1 MEVKEKEKIEFNL
14 NDFIELPDFKSLYG
28 KGGSFLIT
36 PLDYYKVFSREQF
49 TEEQKMFAD
58 TAYDFAVNR
67 IKKVKSELKD
77 LNEDLSLQ
85 IFKEAGE
92 LGFLGIDVP
101 EEYGGME
108 LDKTTAGVVLDYMS
122 ACECASI
129 MVTISAHTGIGVLPI
144 IWYGNDEQKKKYLP
158 KLSSGEWMGCYALT
172 EPNAGSDALAG
183 ETIAVLNEK
192 KTHYILNGQKIYIT
206 NGSWAS
212 VCITFAKVDGKYT
225 AFIVD
230 KGTEGFV
237 IGAEEKKMGIKGS
250 STVALY
256 FENCK
261 VPVENVL
268 GEVGQGGAIA
278 FNVLYVGRYKLGI
291 TATSG
296 SKTAMK
302 QAFNFAKERV
312 QFSRSI
318 KEFAMIK
325 NKFAQM
331 VVKIWESDGICY
343 ATTGSIDESISKLR
357 KKDSDYYAKMQKSI
371 EDHGIEAS
379 ICKIVGSET
388 LAYCVDESVQIFGG
402 AGFIEEYPAAE
413 AYRDE
418 RINRIFEGTNE
429 INRLLIAGL
438 MLKKTIMEELPVRDQ
453 IFLREQKWMPEI
465 SFDESHELIK
475 EIKLIE
481 LSRSIVLNIL
491 HQSILEYG
499 QDLKNEQ
506 WALEPLANIIT
517 YLSVMQT
524 GFARYNQLKEG
535 AHRELTLPVLRYSI
549 YENINKLLSD
559 AKNLIRYIYK
569 DSKDKIEMI
578 NTIVSDLEYSPNAIL
593 LKEIICEEF
602 YKNEKYY
609 LD

>member
-1 MEVKEKEKIEFNL
+1 MEVKEKNKVEFNL
-14 NDFIELPDFKSLYG
+14 NDFIELPDFKDLYG
-28 KGGSFLIT
+28 KGGSFIVT
-36 PLDYYKVFSREQF
+36 PLDQYKVFSREQF
-49 TEEQKMFAD
+49 SEEQKMFGK
-58 TAYDFAVNR
+58 TAHDFAINR
-67 IKKVKSELKD
+67 IKKVKDGFKS
-77 LNEDLSLQ
+77 LNKELSLE

-101 EEYGGME
+101 EEYGGMA

-122 ACECASI
+122 SCECASI

-144 IWYGNDEQKKKYLP
+144 VWYGNDDQKKKYLP

-172 EPNAGSDALAG
+172 EPNAGSDALSG
-183 ETIAVLNEK
+183 EMVATLNEEG
-192 KTHYILNGQKIYIT
+192 THYILNGQKIYIT
-206 NGSWAS
+206 NASWAS

-230 KGTEGFV
+230 AGTEGFV
-237 IGAEEKKMGIKGS
+237 VGSEEKKMGIKGS
-250 STVALY
+250 STATLF

-261 VPVENVL
+261 VPIENVL
-268 GEVGQGGAIA
+268 GKVGQGGAIA

-302 QAFNFAKERV
+302 QALDFAEERM

-318 KEFAMIK
+318 TEFAMIK

-331 VVKIWESDGICY
+331 IVKIWESDSFCY
-343 ATTGSIDESISKLR
+343 ATTGSIDESVEKLD
-357 KKDSDYYAKMQKSI
+357 KNDSDYFSKTQKVI

-388 LAYCVDESVQIFGG
+388 LAFCVDECVQVFGG

-429 INRLLIAGL
+429 INRLLIASL
-438 MLKKTIMEELPVRDQ
+438 MLKKAIMEELPIRDQ
-453 IFLREQKWMPEI
+453 IFHRENNWIPTL
-465 SFDESHELIK
+465 SFDENHELIQ

-491 HQSILEYG
+491 HELILKYG

-506 WALEPLANIIT
+506 WALEPLADIIT
-517 YLSVMQT
+517 SLSVMQI
-524 GFARYNQLKEG
+524 GFTRYNQLEESEHK
-535 AHRELTLPVLRYSI
+535 ELTLPVFRYSV
-549 YENINKLLSD
+549 YDNINKLVKES
-559 AKNLIRYIYK
+559 KTLIRYIDEK
-569 DSKDKIEMI
+569 NDTKINII
-578 NTIVSDLEYSPNAIL
+578 NDMLAKLNYRPNPIK
-593 LKEIICEEF
+593 LKESICEEF
-602 YKNEKYY
+602 YNRRKYY
-609 LD
+609 LN

>member
-1 MEVKEKEKIEFNL
+1 
-14 NDFIELPDFKSLYG
+14 
-28 KGGSFLIT
+28 
-36 PLDYYKVFSREQF
+36 
-49 TEEQKMFAD
+49 
-58 TAYDFAVNR
+58 
-67 IKKVKSELKD
+67 
-77 LNEDLSLQ
+77 
-85 IFKEAGE
+85 
-92 LGFLGIDVP
+92 
-101 EEYGGME
+101 
-108 LDKTTAGVVLDYMS
+108 
-122 ACECASI
+122 
-129 MVTISAHTGIGVLPI
+129 
-144 IWYGNDEQKKKYLP
+144 
-158 KLSSGEWMGCYALT
+158 LSSGEWMGCYALT

-183 ETIAVLNEK
+183 ETVAVLNKEG
-192 KTHYILNGQKIYIT
+192 THYILNGQKIYIT

-225 AFIVD
+225 AFIID
-230 KGTEGFV
+230 RETEGFV

-250 STVALY
+250 STVSLF
-256 FENCK
+256 FEDCK
-261 VPVENVL
+261 VPIENVL
-268 GEVGQGGAIA
+268 GKVGQGGAIA

-302 QAFNFAKERV
+302 QAYTFAKDRM

-331 VVKIWESDGICY
+331 IVKIWESDGICY
-343 ATTGSIDESISKLR
+343 ATTGSIDESISKLN
-357 KKDSDYYAKMQKSI
+357 KTDSDYYEKMQKSI

-388 LAYCVDESVQIFGG
+388 LAYCVDECVQVFGG

-453 IFLREQKWMPEI
+453 IFLREEKWMPEI
-465 SFDESHELIK
+465 SFDQNHELIK

-491 HQSILEYG
+491 HQLILEFG

-524 GFARYNQLKEG
+524 GFVRYNQLKEST
-535 AHRELTLPVLRYSI
+535 HKKLTLPVIRYSV
-549 YENINKLLSD
+549 YENINKLLTDS
-559 AKNLIRYIYK
+559 KNLIRYVYK

-578 NTIVSDLEYSPNAIL
+578 NNIVSDLEYSPNPIK

-602 YKNEKYY
+602 YENEKYY